1 MATNSM
7 TIEQINTV
15 LNAILTQAT
24 GSSAIANYNG
34 NQLITVA
41 QTALLNSPDTLMNA
55 ISQVLSRTIFS
66 IRNYTAKFPSLR
78 ADTQRYG
85 NIVRKIQFMDWDTQ
99 ANASYELDDGES
111 IDMYTVQLL
120 DVLQTNFYGQVTW
133 EKQLTTFL
141 TQLDTAF
148 QSASQFGSF
157 WSSILTHTNN
167 QIEQSHETLARALV
181 VNLIATIIDEN
192 NSYRVYPLLTNYNEE
207 TGLTLTAQDVYK
219 PENFP
224 AFMAWTA
231 SRIARIRRMLTERT
245 SLYHT
250 NVDDK
255 TVMRHTPY
263 ENQKMYL
270 YAPLSFDI
278 NMRALTELFND
289 QYIKLGEN
297 QIVSYWQSAQ
307 SPDTIN
313 QTPVYMGSDGA
324 VKTGLEVNKSDVFGV
339 IFDEDAIGYTVINE
353 RQRTTPLNAR
363 GEYYNTFFKYNDRY
377 WMDNSE
383 NAIVLTLS

>member
-1 MATNSM
+1 MATNSL

-15 LNAILTQAT
+15 LNSIVSQAT
-24 GSSAIANYNG
+24 GSTAIANYNG
-34 NQLITVA
+34 NSLITVA
-41 QTALLNSPDTLMNA
+41 QTALLSSPDTVMNA
-55 ISQVLSRTIFS
+55 VSQVLSRTIFS
-66 IRNYTAKFPSLR
+66 IRNYTAKFPTLR

-85 NIVRKIQFMDWDTQ
+85 NIVRKINFIDWENQ
-99 ANASYELDDGES
+99 QNESYSLADGES
-111 IDMYTVQLL
+111 VDMYTVQLL
-120 DVLQTNFYGQVTW
+120 NLLQTNFYGQVTW

-157 WSSILTHTNN
+157 WSSLLTHVNN

-181 VNLIATIIDEN
+181 VNLIASIISEN
-192 NSYRVYPLLTNYNEE
+192 STYRVYPLITNYNAE
-207 TGLTLTAQDVYK
+207 TGLELTKGDIYK

-224 AFMAWTA
+224 AFMAWAA

-250 NVDDK
+250 NVTDK
-255 TVMRHTPY
+255 VVMRHTPY
-263 ENQKMYL
+263 ENQKMYI
-270 YAPLSFDI
+270 YAPVMFDL

-289 QYIKLGEN
+289 KYIKLGEN
-297 QIVSYWQSAQ
+297 QIVSYWQSSQ
-307 SPDTIN
+307 KPDEIA
-313 QTPVYMGSDGA
+313 QTPVYMGADGA
-324 VKTGLEVNKSDVFGV
+324 VKTGTAVTRSDIFGV
-339 IFDEDAIGYTVINE
+339 IFDEDAIGYTVVNE

-363 GEYYNTFFKYNDRY
+363 GEYFNTFFKYNDRY

-383 NAIVLTLS
+383 NAIVLTLA